1 MGGFLWSII
10 VERDKGKAVDGALY
24 ELCEWAQDKPEAL
37 AYFASEL
44 RRMALMLPGEE
55 DWVWRSSIEYFGL
68 TRPSDGEALLFA
80 LEIPWLWKIPPEVT
94 AKTAELFEKH
104 NVLEV
109 WWDIVGYG
117 ARASDEMDK
126 AFSEAF
132 NQLGVECVEKNKW
145 PR

>member
-1 MGGFLWSII
+1 MGGFLWSTI
-10 VERDKGKAVDGALY
+10 VERDKGKAVDAALY
-24 ELCEWAQDKPEAL
+24 ELCEWAQDKPEAV
-37 AYFASEL
+37 AYFAGEL

-55 DWVWRSSIEYFGL
+55 DSVWRSSIEYFCL
-68 TRPSDGEALLFA
+68 TRPGDGEALLFA
-80 LEIPWLWKIPPEVT
+80 LELPWLWKVPTEVM

-117 ARASDEMDK
+117 AKASGEMDK

-132 NQLGVECVEKNKW
+132 NQLGVERVEKNKW
-145 PR
+145 AR